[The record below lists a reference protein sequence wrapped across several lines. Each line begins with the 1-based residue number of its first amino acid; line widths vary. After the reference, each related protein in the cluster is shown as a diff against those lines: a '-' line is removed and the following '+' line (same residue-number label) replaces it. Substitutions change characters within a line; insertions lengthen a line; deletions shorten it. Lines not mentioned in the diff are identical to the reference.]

1 MGVYAHISGVYTHT
15 SVPIQSINLHTF
27 IVPIATK
34 YRDVTLFNILKHIVY
49 IIYLLWVHNEILY
62 PFKSLNI

>member
-49 IIYLLWVHNEILY
+49 IIYLL
-62 PFKSLNI
+62 